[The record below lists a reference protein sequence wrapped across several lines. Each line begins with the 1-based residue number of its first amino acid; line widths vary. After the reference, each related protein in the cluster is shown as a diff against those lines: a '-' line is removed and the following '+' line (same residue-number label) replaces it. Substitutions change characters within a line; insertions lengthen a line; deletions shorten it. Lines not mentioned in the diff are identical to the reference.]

1 MQSEKYFKAKQEL
14 EYLLQVQK
22 YLDKQGKLNKQK
34 IRRLQRKIDRLSSD

>member
-34 IRRLQRKIDRLSSD
+34 IRRLQRKINRLSSD